1 MYLAREVLNES
12 YPRIGEEFN
21 RDHSTVMNAVKK
33 VKTNLSGDRELAEKL
48 EDLVNNIRKN

>member
-33 VKTNLSGDRELAEKL
+33 VKANLSGDRELAEKL